1 MPKVGKMRFPY
12 TEQGMRDAQNYA
24 KETGKPMEMEG
35 GGMMP
40 KYGHGGMVGMPKRP
54 MMPMRRGG
62 GRTMNPLMA
71 RALAGQMAKMKKGG
85 KVNKPKMTNK
95 LKAELMMEGLKK
107 YKGKKRKGAKK

>member
-24 KETGKPMEMEG
+24 KESGKPMEMEG

-71 RALAGQMAKMKKGG
+71 RALAGQMAKMKKG
-85 KVNKPKMTNK
+85 
-95 LKAELMMEGLKK
+95 
-107 YKGKKRKGAKK
+107 